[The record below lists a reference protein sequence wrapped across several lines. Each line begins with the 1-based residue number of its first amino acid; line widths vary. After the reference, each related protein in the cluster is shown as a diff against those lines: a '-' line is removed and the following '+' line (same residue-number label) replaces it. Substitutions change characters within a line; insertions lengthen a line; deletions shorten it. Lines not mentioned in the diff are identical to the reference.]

1 MNIVV
6 LDITSRN
13 AVQYNPA
20 LCNALADNND
30 SGSVVLLSTE
40 NYGDSNRYKFKKL
53 FRLVPLSMDNSRSL
67 VKRILRAMEVLINYI
82 YVIIYVACKQ
92 PNIVHFQWLPF
103 IDVSLIEKYV
113 LWSIKKMSSQTKLF
127 LTVHNIYPHNIPEAS
142 KERYRKRFLIVNNY
156 IDGYLVHLKSSKD
169 ELISKFGVE
178 STKVNIAY
186 HGVYVPDVMKKKKQR
201 TDDGKKRIIMYGFQ
215 TKYKGADILIDALSL
230 LPNDY
235 LEKISPSIV
244 GKTDPD
250 LYAAYINKADSLGVE
265 WINRFVSDEEL
276 YDMIDNSDVI
286 LLPYREIS
294 QSGVLL
300 LALSYRKC
308 ILTSDLPSFK
318 ETLEG
323 YDGSWFFEHC
333 NSKSLADMIER
344 YVDGRID
351 ENKIVNIIEKLNTK
365 YSWDN
370 TAKSTINAYN
380 RSIKCF

>member
-20 LCNALADNND
+20 LCNALSENNE

-53 FRLVPLSMDNSRSL
+53 FRLVPLSMDSSRSRL
-67 VKRILRAMEVLINYI
+67 KRILRALEVLINYT
-82 YVIIYVACKQ
+82 YVIIYVACKL
-92 PNIVHFQWLPF
+92 PDIVHFQWLPF

-113 LWSIKKMSSQTKLF
+113 LWLLKITSPRTKVF

-142 KERYRKRFLIVNNY
+142 KAGYRKRFLAVDRY
-156 IDGYLVHLKSSKD
+156 IDGYLVHLNSSKD
-169 ELISKFGVE
+169 ELISEFGVE
-178 STKVNIAY
+178 PSKVNVAY
-186 HGVYVPDVMKKKKQR
+186 HGVYVPDVMKNNKLR

-215 TKYKGADILIDALSL
+215 TKYKGADILVDALSL

-235 LEKISPSIV
+235 LEKLSVCIV
-244 GKTDPD
+244 GKTDPS
-250 LYAAYINKADSLGVE
+250 LYAEYINKAESFGVK

-300 LALSYRKC
+300 LALSYKKC

-323 YDGSWFFEHC
+323 YDGSWFFERC
-333 NSKSLADMIER
+333 NPNSLADMIER
-344 YVDGRID
+344 YVDGRIE

-380 RSIKCF
+380 I

>member
-53 FRLVPLSMDNSRSL
+53 FRLVPLSMDSSRSR

-92 PNIVHFQWLPF
+92 PDIVHFQWLPF

-113 LWSIKKMSSQTKLF
+113 LWSIKKMSPRTKLF
-127 LTVHNIYPHNIPEAS
+127 LTVHNIYPHNLPEAS
-142 KERYRKRFLIVNNY
+142 KECYRKRFLIVNNY

-169 ELISKFGVE
+169 ELISKFEVE
-178 STKVNIAY
+178 PTKVNIAY
-186 HGVYVPDVMKKKKQR
+186 HGVYVPDLMKKKKQR

-215 TKYKGADILIDALSL
+215 TKYKGADILVDALSL

-235 LEKISPSIV
+235 LEKISSSIV

-250 LYAAYINKADSLGVE
+250 LYADYINKAESLGVE
-265 WINRFVSDEEL
+265 WVNRFVPDEEL

-318 ETLEG
+318 ETLDG
-323 YDGSWFFEHC
+323 YDGSWFFERC
-333 NSKSLADMIER
+333 NPMSLADMIEK
-344 YVDGRID
+344 YVDGRIE

-370 TAKSTINAYN
+370 TAKSTINAYK
-380 RSIKCF
+380 SLV